1 MNIKFALCMVF
12 VHIINQLNNYA
23 ILLNFELNM
32 ILSKQQIQ
40 SLLAGF
46 ICMLIYGSSYTYGTL
61 IPFVTSYIY
70 YSSTYHVIIDD
81 QTITT
86 NKMASLLL
94 ISILIL
100 NFGMPLSNIKQLQF
114 SNRITTLIS
123 IIGVCGSLL
132 GASFGNSFWTYLI
145 FYGIFFGVFIGFGYL
160 APIKNCYEHIP
171 QYKGRFNITKVN
183 E

>member
-1 MNIKFALCMVF
+1 MN
-12 VHIINQLNNYA
+12 
-23 ILLNFELNM
+23 
-32 ILSKQQIQ
+32 LSRQQIQ

-70 YSSTYHVIIDD
+70 YSSTINHIQDD
-81 QTITT
+81 QSITT

-94 ISILIL
+94 ISIIIL

-123 IIGVCGSLL
+123 IVGICGSLL
-132 GASFGNSFWTYLI
+132 GASFGASFEAYLI
-145 FYGIFFGVFIGFGYL
+145 FYGIFFGIFIGFGYL

-171 QYKGRFNITKVN
+171 QYKGRFILIKVN
-183 E
+183 K